1 MIFLNHSYN
10 VENRLYDSRD
20 KYVSSVLCYTAFL
33 QLDEICKMIL
43 KIGSFDGFNYWRI
56 SKASAVMMLKSFHL
70 YFNVRVFHILG
81 I

>member
-33 QLDEICKMIL
+33 QLDEISKMIL
-43 KIGSFDGFNYWRI
+43 KIGSFDGFNYW
-56 SKASAVMMLKSFHL
+56 
-70 YFNVRVFHILG
+70 
-81 I
+81 